1 MKAML
6 YLPDKSEPVA
16 VLDEVTIVEYTS
28 DNHKSAP
35 SRVYYSTPK
44 LNATRTMIEMQRDA
58 KLKLTLEDGRSANVL
73 LQHSSLDMQGR
84 AVGVL
89 RVLGELSN

>member
-6 YLPDKSEPVA
+6 FLNNVEKPVA
-16 VLDEVTIVEYTS
+16 VLDEVTIVTMN

-35 SRVYYSTPK
+35 LRISYKSSK
-44 LNATRTMIEMQRDA
+44 LNADKTMIELHRHDKMLI
-58 KLKLTLEDGRSANVL
+58 KMEDGRSGSVL
-73 LQHSSLDMQGR
+73 LQHSSLDMDGN

-89 RVLGELSN
+89 RVLGDLND

>member
-6 YLPDKSEPVA
+6 YLPDKDEPVA
-16 VLDEVTIVEYTS
+16 VLDEVTIVEYV
-28 DNHKSAP
+28 DNHKGAP
-35 SRVYYSTPK
+35 LRIYYSTPK

-58 KLKLTLEDGRSANVL
+58 KMKVTLEDGRSANVL

-89 RVLGELSN
+89 RVLGELAD